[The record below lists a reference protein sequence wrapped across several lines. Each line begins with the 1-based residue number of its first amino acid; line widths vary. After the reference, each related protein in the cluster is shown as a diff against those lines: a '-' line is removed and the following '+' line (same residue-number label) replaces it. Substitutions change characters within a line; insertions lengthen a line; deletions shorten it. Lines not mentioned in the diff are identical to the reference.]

1 MALSPEGLKALA
13 IELAAAMPEPPPRRI
28 QIVAGTMVSSE
39 SMAIAQA
46 HERATPLQ
54 QRALE
59 AVIAS
64 WGPAP

>member
-13 IELAAAMPEPPPRRI
+13 VELAAAMPEPPPRRI
-28 QIVAGTMVSSE
+28 EIVAGSMVSSE
-39 SMAIAQA
+39 SMAIARV
-46 HERATPLQ
+46 HERATPAQ

-64 WGPAP
+64 WGITP